1 MKLGDVQWHANALGA
16 AEVSLLGP
24 KSDTLNIANDLIS
37 QNYGPWVL
45 IGDFCLS
52 KIFVKE
58 YLTTVKSS
66 YYAVGPS
73 PAFKICYMQVCYTS
87 TLDGDDDFSI
97 EGGKSKTL
105 PSGYGYVLIKGRL

>member
-58 YLTTVKSS
+58 YLTIVKSS

-73 PAFKICYMQVCYTS
+73 PAFKIAICKFAKH
-87 TLDGDDDFSI
+87 L
-97 EGGKSKTL
+97 L
-105 PSGYGYVLIKGRL
+105 